1 MISDIS
7 CFYEQQFQHSMLLVN
22 SVLSTLFIY
31 NLASDLNMYLFIL
44 FKISKILFVIT
55 LKY

>member
-7 CFYEQQFQHSMLLVN
+7 CFYEQQFQYSILLVN